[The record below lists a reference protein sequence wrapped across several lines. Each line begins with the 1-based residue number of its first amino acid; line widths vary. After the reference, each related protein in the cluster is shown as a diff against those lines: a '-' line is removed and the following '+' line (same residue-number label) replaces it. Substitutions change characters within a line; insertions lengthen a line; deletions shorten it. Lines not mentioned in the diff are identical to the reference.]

1 MNKYIKKY
9 YWKLHKMIFSKNFF
23 LKVIYA
29 FILTLKSQEQ
39 IHGSTMLNMEKK
51 KEEQTAIF
59 LMMIFPVM
67 IIFHFIMM

>member
-23 LKVIYA
+23 PEGYLCLYPDVE
-29 FILTLKSQEQ
+29 KSGTDPWE
-39 IHGSTMLNMEKK
+39 HYVKYEKK